1 MAIDILKKILEDAS
15 AQSNNMSIEPKQDAN
30 SESENMSI
38 DPNVLKENAD
48 SAPSYLN
55 RPASQNASENGANL
69 ADNLNFP
76 NLKNLLQPFPVAKE
90 KPEASAGNKYLSD
103 MYAFNN
109 NPENVAQKQA
119 SNEFL
124 SNLLGKKDSTPLMLQ
139 GADQEESPISVA
151 ESSTSRVPSSANK
164 PNSFTPASS
173 KAQPSIPSEAP
184 ISSEDLRDTEF
195 EQAQEVARKNR
206 DAANFNDLMA
216 SLSNALIGQA
226 GSDMSKNKIDAIG
239 RQLETANQPLTDLET
254 KRKQY
259 SEFLKNKEEKEKNDP
274 NSSVS
279 KSMRDA
285 LSGMG
290 VKIPNNATYAT
301 MEKLAP
307 QLMKNKEFQLKMQE
321 LHQKNIELA
330 QNREALRQS
339 KLSEKEQKTIESIGK
354 SLSSFRGDPAAAK
367 ASDAL
372 RRAEMA
378 ERLLNLPKWSS
389 QERDLFAGELSSL
402 VKGGV
407 PTEHEMKSIVPDTG
421 IARMSKAMTFISG
434 KPQDVSDKEYKK
446 RMLHYL
452 NELKQINRE
461 YLDKRGERL
470 VRMGGYDK
478 LSPEGKE
485 LLRSQEPGIV
495 SRFESSKSGNI
506 VVTPLGEEIQMVS
519 PEAAQAFKKEHPEI
533 KIKGE

>member
-1 MAIDILKKILEDAS
+1 MAIDILKKILEDAN
-15 AQSNNMSIEPKQDAN
+15 AQQD
-30 SESENMSI
+30 NMSI
-38 DPNVLKENAD
+38 D
-48 SAPSYLN
+48 
-55 RPASQNASENGANL
+55 QNAIKSNQNEEAPEFLKKPKTDKASDNGSQL

-76 NLKNLLQPFPVAKE
+76 DLKGLLQSFPIAKE
-90 KPEASAGNKYLSD
+90 KPQVSAGNKYLSD
-103 MYAFNN
+103 MYEFNN
-109 NPENVAQKQA
+109 NPENIAQKSA
-119 SNEFL
+119 SNDFL
-124 SNLLGKKDSTPLMLQ
+124 SSVLAQKDKTPLMLDEKKLPEQ
-139 GADQEESPISVA
+139 SGIKSEMPAI
-151 ESSTSRVPSSANK
+151 ANATA
-164 PNSFTPASS
+164 PVRNPASAGLQQN
-173 KAQPSIPSEAP
+173 AQPVLQQPVPQQPAIQSPDELKDI
-184 ISSEDLRDTEF
+184 EF
-195 EQAQEVARKNR
+195 EQAQEAARKNR
-206 DAANFNDLMA
+206 EAANFNDLMA
-216 SLSNALIGQA
+216 SLSNALIGEA
-226 GSDMSKNKIDAIG
+226 GSDMSKNKIAAIG
-239 RQLETANQPLTDLET
+239 RQLETADQPLTDLEA

-259 SEFLKNKEEKEKNDP
+259 AEFLKNKEEKEKNDP

-290 VKIPNNATYAT
+290 VKIPDNATYAT

-339 KLSEKEQKTIESIGK
+339 KLSEKEQKTIETMSK

-452 NELKQINRE
+452 GELKQINRE
-461 YLDKRGERL
+461 YLDKRGERI

-485 LLRSQEPGIV
+485 LLRSQEPAII
-495 SRFESSKSGNI
+495 SRFEGGGSGNI
-506 VVTPLGEEIQMVS
+506 VVTPTGQEIQMTS
-519 PEAAQAFKKEHPEI
+519 PEAAQAFKKDHPEV